1 MSEFVV
7 RKPEVCYT
15 TKTFRFP
22 QRLVQRL
29 ESVAAE
35 NGISVNELAR
45 QAINYALD
53 DMKEA
58 DDGRK

>member
-1 MSEFVV
+1 MSEFII

-22 QRLVQRL
+22 QSLVERM
-29 ESVAAE
+29 ERVAVG
-35 NGISVNELAR
+35 NGISINELAR

-58 DDGRK
+58 DNGKV